1 MRAAMPSSAEVQQY
15 RSQIVTLTGAAVD
28 DLSAL
33 WAGWSWDDPAAA
45 TAAALAVVPDVVWT
59 YQDAAAGLAA
69 DTYDVWRDQERVP
82 GRFLAAPAAVAVED
96 QIAASVR
103 NAVGPLWT
111 ADPDA
116 DAARS
121 LLAGMTTRLVA
132 RGASD
137 TVVEATRRDERAV
150 GWSRVARAGACR
162 FCRMLAGRGGVYRS
176 ERSARFAAHDRCH
189 CVATPSWDADAP
201 DMPVVAYVASQRKQ
215 TAADKARVRAFLDA
229 NYPL

>member
-1 MRAAMPSSAEVQQY
+1 MPSSAEVQQY
-15 RSQIVTLTGAAVD
+15 RSQIVTLTGAAAD
-28 DLSAL
+28 DLAAL
-33 WAGWSWDDPAAA
+33 WAMWSWDDPPAV

-59 YQDAAAGLAA
+59 YQETSAGLAA
-69 DTYDVWRDQERVP
+69 DTYDVWREQEGVP

-96 QIAASVR
+96 QIAAGVR

-111 ADPDA
+111 AATDA

-121 LLAGMTTRLVA
+121 LLAGMTARLVSRA
-132 RGASD
+132 AAD
-137 TVVEATRRDERAV
+137 TVVDATRRDEQAV
-150 GWSRVARAGACR
+150 GWSRIARAGACR

-176 ERSARFAAHDRCH
+176 GRSARFAAHDRCH
-189 CVATPSWDADAP
+189 CVVTPSWDADAP